1 MTNSRRLQDLKN
13 LMQAQDIDALLVV
26 HPANRFYLSGF
37 ELHDGQCNESSGC
50 LLIRLN
56 GPDWLLTD
64 ARFTEEARR
73 HWSGEHVH
81 VYGAPRVEK
90 IAEFMKSLGISK
102 LWVETHAMCA
112 GMYLELGGMLSLHQA
127 PRLVEEL
134 RTVKDA
140 EELARLKASC
150 ALNHRVYEALRPL
163 LVPGVTERE
172 VAWMLE
178 KEFREGG
185 AESLSFPPIVGFG
198 PNGALPH
205 ATPGEARLEAQAP
218 VLIDMGGRLDGY
230 CSDQTRTWWI
240 GDKPTDEFRRTLAL
254 VQEAQSLAIARVAPG
269 VSTDELH
276 ATAKEFFA
284 RHGVAEHF
292 THSLGHGIGL
302 ETHEAPGVGPVRPT
316 VLRPGMVITVEP
328 GLYYPEWGGV
338 RWEHMVVVTG
348 DGHEVL

>member
-1 MTNSRRLQDLKN
+1 MQKRQDALKN
-13 LMQAQDIDALLVV
+13 LMQEHGVRDLLVI

-37 ELHDGQCNESSGC
+37 ELSDGQCNESSGC
-50 LLIRLN
+50 LLMRADDS
-56 GPDWLLTD
+56 DWLLTD

-73 HWSGEHVH
+73 HWPAERVH
-81 VYGAPRVEK
+81 VYGAPRMER
-90 IAEFMKSLGISK
+90 IAEFVKSLGIRE

-112 GMYLELGGMLSLHQA
+112 EMFLELAKTLELRAA
-127 PRLVEEL
+127 PHLVEEL
-134 RTVKDA
+134 RMVKDDS
-140 EELARLKASC
+140 ELALLKSSC
-150 ALNHRVYEALRPL
+150 ALNHNVYEL
-163 LVPGVTERE
+163 LQPQLEPGQTERD
-172 VAWMLE
+172 VAWALE
-178 KEFREGG
+178 RLFRESG
-185 AESLSFPPIVGFG
+185 AEGLSFAPIVGFG

-205 ATPGEARLEAQAP
+205 ATPGQTRLAAEMP

-240 GDKPTDEFRRTLAL
+240 GRKPTDAFRRTLEL
-254 VQEAQSLAIARVAPG
+254 VQEAQRLAIARVAPG

-276 ATAKEFFA
+276 ATAKDFFA

-338 RWEHMVVVTG
+338 RWEHMVVVTE

>member
-1 MTNSRRLQDLKN
+1 MPHAKRLLALKN
-13 LMQAQDIDALLVV
+13 LMQAQDIAVLLVT
-26 HPANRFYLSGF
+26 HPANRYYLSGF

-50 LLIRLN
+50 LLICAQKD
-56 GPDWLLTD
+56 DWLLTD

-73 HWSGEHVH
+73 RWPSDQIH

-90 IAEFMKSLGISK
+90 IAAFVTSLGIDT
-102 LWVETHAMCA
+102 LWVETQAMCA
-112 GMYLELGGMLSLHQA
+112 DMYLELGGMLSLRRA

-134 RTVKDA
+134 RTVKD
-140 EELARLKASC
+140 EGELEKLRASC
-150 ALNHRVYEALRPL
+150 LLNHRVYEALRPR
-163 LVPGVTERE
+163 LVPGLTERE

-178 KEFREGG
+178 QEFRDGG
-185 AESLSFPPIVGFG
+185 AEALSFAPIVGFG

-205 ATPGEARLEAQAP
+205 ATPGETRLGAQTP

-240 GDKPTDEFRRTLAL
+240 GDKPSDDFRRTLDL
-254 VQEAQSLAIARVAPG
+254 VQEAQTLAIAKVAPG
-269 VSTDELH
+269 VGTDELH
-276 ATAKEFFA
+276 ATARDFFA

-292 THSLGHGIGL
+292 THSLGHGVGL
-302 ETHEAPGVGPVRPT
+302 ETHEAPGVGPIRPT
-316 VLRPGMVITVEP
+316 ILKPGMVITVEP